1 MTVEEQVTCRV
12 CGRPRGE
19 NVADGTRCE
28 RCLRRQSLQAW
39 LIGSAAAGG
48 WALSLGN
55 DLGESLVVVAVT
67 LVVLPPVWLAG
78 VFVHELFHA
87 VAARLLGQAVSRIVV
102 GEGPAWRRFG
112 HDPELMVGRFPF
124 GNGLTYTSDLRRGS
138 YRARSLVVLLVA
150 SLGSLLV
157 GAGLLWLS
165 SDWPLVPHTAAVVA
179 AIVNLAMAATTMIPF
194 PTFGGRVRSD
204 LVAALSLMR
213 MDDRE
218 LAQDRLALAQDRVG
232 SLLRRGEADRAVA
245 EARAVAAALPEL
257 PIARAV
263 PVYALHESGQL
274 VEAAAEARQELARP
288 GIDDET
294 RAYLTTALASLE
306 GRS

>member
-1 MTVEEQVTCRV
+1 
-12 CGRPRGE
+12 
-19 NVADGTRCE
+19 
-28 RCLRRQSLQAW
+28 
-39 LIGSAAAGG
+39 
-48 WALSLGN
+48 
-55 DLGESLVVVAVT
+55 
-67 LVVLPPVWLAG
+67 
-78 VFVHELFHA
+78 
-87 VAARLLGQAVSRIVV
+87 
-102 GEGPAWRRFG
+102 
-112 HDPELMVGRFPF
+112 
-124 GNGLTYTSDLRRGS
+124 
-138 YRARSLVVLLVA
+138 
-150 SLGSLLV
+150 
-157 GAGLLWLS
+157 
-165 SDWPLVPHTAAVVA
+165 
-179 AIVNLAMAATTMIPF
+179 
-194 PTFGGRVRSD
+194 
-204 LVAALSLMR
+204 